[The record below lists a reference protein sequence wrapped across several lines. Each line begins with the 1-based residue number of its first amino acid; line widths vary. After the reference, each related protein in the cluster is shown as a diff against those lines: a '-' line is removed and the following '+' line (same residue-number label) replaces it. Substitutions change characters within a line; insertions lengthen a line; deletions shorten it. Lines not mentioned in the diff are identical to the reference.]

1 LALSG
6 HLTLNGAAR
15 PNWGANF
22 VKTLQASGASA
33 LGVYSDASG
42 DGMELWSN
50 AYFDGAYKAVN
61 AKTGNYPTRL
71 SVSNGTIALLA
82 SQTQPTEGGTV
93 SDMTTRW
100 SVNRFGGAGFF
111 GVSAP
116 TTRPTVNAAATD
128 LTTVIALTNQLRTH
142 LIACGL
148 VQ

>member
-1 LALSG
+1 
-6 HLTLNGAAR
+6 
-15 PNWGANF
+15 
-22 VKTLQASGASA
+22 
-33 LGVYSDASG
+33 
-42 DGMELWSN
+42 
-50 AYFDGAYKAVN
+50 
-61 AKTGNYPTRL
+61 
-71 SVSNGTIALLA
+71 
-82 SQTQPTEGGTV
+82 
-93 SDMTTRW
+93 MTTRW